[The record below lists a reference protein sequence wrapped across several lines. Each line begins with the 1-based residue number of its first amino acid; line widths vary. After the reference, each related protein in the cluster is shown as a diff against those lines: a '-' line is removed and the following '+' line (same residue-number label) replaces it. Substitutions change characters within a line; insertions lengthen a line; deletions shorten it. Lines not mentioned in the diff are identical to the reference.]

1 MMITSMLKLV
11 MMESSWVNLSPHHQQ
26 LTSQGTVDSP
36 AIKVS
41 TTFNRSELE
50 TSTKMS
56 VQMSIGTD
64 YQLIMKGARQEMVL
78 SLFWRG
84 KTIQSSETG
93 PRMNRLKKKRN
104 HVWLWMKWGRS
115 KLKKEESSRLR
126 NSNKWRQRLSRLF
139 KAWYPTEKIIHLL

>member
-1 MMITSMLKLV
+1 MIISMLKLV

-41 TTFNRSELE
+41 TTFNRSQLE

-78 SLFWRG
+78 SLF
-84 KTIQSSETG
+84 
-93 PRMNRLKKKRN
+93 
-104 HVWLWMKWGRS
+104 
-115 KLKKEESSRLR
+115 
-126 NSNKWRQRLSRLF
+126 
-139 KAWYPTEKIIHLL
+139 